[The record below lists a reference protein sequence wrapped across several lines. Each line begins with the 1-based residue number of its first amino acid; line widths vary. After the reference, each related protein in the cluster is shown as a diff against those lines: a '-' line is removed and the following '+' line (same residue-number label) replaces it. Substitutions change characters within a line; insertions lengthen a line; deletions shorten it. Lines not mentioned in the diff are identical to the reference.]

1 MAPRALLSPSVDK
14 AGGGG
19 MTTAGMLTRVL
30 IERFL
35 AAGIDT
41 ARLDARLLVAEVLG
55 VAPMK
60 VTTYPEMPLSPEQ
73 AARLEAMAARREARE
88 PISHILGRRGFWTL
102 DLEVTADTLDPR
114 PDTET
119 LVEVVLGTVADRQA
133 PLTLLDFGTGSGCI
147 LLALLAELPR
157 ARGLGIDRSGGALAV
172 AQRNAHA
179 NGLADRAEFRLG
191 DWGSGLDGRFD
202 VIVSNPPYIP
212 DQDIAGLEP
221 EVARY
226 EPRSALAGGPDGLDC
241 YRALA
246 PQIVG
251 LLAPGG
257 LAGIEFGQGQAAA
270 VAALF
275 DAAGLQ
281 VTEIRRDLAGI
292 ERCLLATRP
301 KL

>member
-1 MAPRALLSPSVDK
+1 VSAGALVRILAD
-14 AGGGG
+14 
-19 MTTAGMLTRVL
+19 
-30 IERFL
+30 RFA
-35 AAGIDT
+35 AAGIDS
-41 ARLDARLLVAEVLG
+41 ARLDARLLVAEALG
-55 VAPMK
+55 VAPMT
-60 VTTYPEMPLSPEQ
+60 VTTYPETVLSPDQ
-73 AARLEAMAARREARE
+73 AARLDAMAARREARE

-119 LVEVVLGTVADRQA
+119 LVEAVLGMIADRQA

-147 LLALLAELPR
+147 LLALLAELPQ
-157 ARGLGIDRSGGALAV
+157 ARGLGIDRSEGALAV
-172 AQRNAHA
+172 ARRNAEA
-179 NGLADRAEFRLG
+179 NGLGGRAEFRLG

-221 EVARY
+221 EVSRY

-246 PQIVG
+246 PQIAA
-251 LLAPGG
+251 LLVPGG
-257 LAGIEFGQGQAAA
+257 VIGFEFGQGQAAA
-270 VAALF
+270 VAALVKG
-275 DAAGLQ
+275 AGLT
-281 VTEIRRDLAGI
+281 VTETRRDLGGI
-292 ERCLLATRP
+292 ERCVLATRP